1 MAGWGGDSA
10 VSLLGGAPQAEE
22 ERVAAAAK
30 REFFTRALGDMRL
43 TQSKV
48 NRAVVEAQQR

>member
-1 MAGWGGDSA
+1 MPGC
-10 VSLLGGAPQAEE
+10 LQAEE
-22 ERVAAAAK
+22 ERAAAAAK

-48 NRAVVEAQQR
+48 TRAVVEAQQR